1 MFLYSC
7 PHSTSEGRQVRGWI
21 RVIWRLWGWWWRRV
35 WESRPIWISSANQG
49 MWWYRMLSV
58 WCTIFSWSIQ
68 CLCLKLLQFFGA
80 SLLLRGRLHDTGVTE
95 APVEVH
101 SSSLSWLSICL
112 HDTITKC
119 HAGMSHSGVS
129 SPWLLYWSKNYTL
142 VQNFTMVSC
151 KCKMTTCFS
160 VKSVCWWTGMGSS
173 CNNVCDFEL
182 HMCVINMKCTFK

>member
-21 RVIWRLWGWWWRRV
+21 RVIWRLWGWWWRWV
-35 WESRPIWISSANQG
+35 WESCAIWISSANQG
-49 MWWYRMLSV
+49 MWWYRMLSF

-80 SLLLRGRLHDTGVTE
+80 SLLLRGCLHDTGVTE

-119 HAGMSHSGVS
+119 HAFMSHSGVS
-129 SPWLLYWSKNYTL
+129 SPWLLFSLGARITL
-142 VQNFTMVSC
+142 WYKILQWYHVNANWPTVSVWNR
-151 KCKMTTCFS
+151 S
-160 VKSVCWWTGMGSS
+160 AGGLEWVA
-173 CNNVCDFEL
+173 L
-182 HMCVINMKCTFK
+182 A

>member
-1 MFLYSC
+1 MKAGLRIPPHLNIKCQPRYVMVQNALILMYHIFLIN
-7 PHSTSEGRQVRGWI
+7 P
-21 RVIWRLWGWWWRRV
+21 L
-35 WESRPIWISSANQG
+35 
-49 MWWYRMLSV
+49 
-58 WCTIFSWSIQ
+58 

-80 SLLLRGRLHDTGVTE
+80 SLLLRGCLHDTGVTE